1 MLEWQ
6 DGNCKITEAQN
17 KQHSRYF
24 PIVILDLLW
33 DFWYLVTYY
42 FLLPAY
48 TIVQR

>member
-6 DGNCKITEAQN
+6 DANCKITEAQN
-17 KQHSRYF
+17 KHSRYF
-24 PIVILDLLW
+24 PIVILNLQW
-33 DFWYLVTYY
+33 DFWYLVAYY